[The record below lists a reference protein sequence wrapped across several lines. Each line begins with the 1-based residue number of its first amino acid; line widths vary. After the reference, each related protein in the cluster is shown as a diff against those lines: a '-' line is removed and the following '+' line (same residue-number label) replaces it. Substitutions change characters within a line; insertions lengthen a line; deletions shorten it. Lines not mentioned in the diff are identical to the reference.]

1 MTEFPQSRQNPP
13 RSKGKGCLS
22 CVLILGVSVVCMAGV
37 LLLTPL
43 VLQRLG
49 VFGRQAKDVYQLAPD
64 PVASRQLSQAFADRD
79 IAGVS
84 VYVIP
89 IMGEE
94 TQGAFIILDESNG
107 YTGISPMDDSDEV
120 FIDLLRDLTERN
132 RKENLRISHL
142 TVDYRDEQGNSL
154 LSFTVDQDTVE
165 QYANGLISQEEFFRV
180 VHFDLVKT
188 LRRMGVEELLEE
200 VQP

>member
-1 MTEFPQSRQNPP
+1 
-13 RSKGKGCLS
+13 
-22 CVLILGVSVVCMAGV
+22 MAGV

-49 VFGRQAKDVYQLAPD
+49 VIGRQAKDVYQLAPD

>member
-1 MTEFPQSRQNPP
+1 
-13 RSKGKGCLS
+13 
-22 CVLILGVSVVCMAGV
+22 MAGA
-37 LLLTPL
+37 LLITPL

-64 PVASRQLSQAFADRD
+64 PVASEQLSQAFAERD
-79 IAGVS
+79 IVGVS

-89 IMGEE
+89 IMGEA
-94 TQGAFIILDESNG
+94 TQGAFIILDESEG
-107 YTGISPMDDSDEV
+107 YTGLSPTDDSNEV

-142 TVDYRDEQGNSL
+142 TVDYRDEQGESL
-154 LSFTVDQDTVE
+154 LAFTVDQENVE
-165 QYANGLISQEEFFRV
+165 QYADGLITKEEFFEF
-180 VHFDLVKT
+180 VHFDLVDT
-188 LRRMGVEELLEE
+188 LRNMGADELLEE